1 MTAINT
7 LLGVAALVL
16 LLGVVGEKDKAKQFN
31 ITLAFVSVVAL
42 IAVLNR

>member
-1 MTAINT
+1 MTAINI

-16 LLGVVGEKDKAKQFN
+16 LLGVIGEKDRAKHFN

-42 IAVLNR
+42 IAVLNK